1 MAFDQSGLRWLGIS
15 DLIAEPEGPTF
26 ISYKV
31 ARRRLDRLR
40 FVTQDPNRT
49 SLRRGTTLRGDF
61 LSTKCAAIEGQ
72 SLSYVTRGRSLR
84 SGRLC
89 NDTLQPRDVF
99 QEAPTGQDEEVI
111 AELRVLKVD
120 FK

>member
-1 MAFDQSGLRWLGIS
+1 LARNGPVGPVWRCPLIGVDRKRLVSGQNDAF
-15 DLIAEPEGPTF
+15 
-26 ISYKV
+26 
-31 ARRRLDRLR
+31 
-40 FVTQDPNRT
+40 DPNRT

>member
-1 MAFDQSGLRWLGIS
+1 MSVHRDR
-15 DLIAEPEGPTF
+15 AEVIGTPSEGRILTLTGHHCAVEPT
-26 ISYKV
+26 
-31 ARRRLDRLR
+31 L
-40 FVTQDPNRT
+40 PC
-49 SLRRGTTLRGDF
+49 DF
-61 LSTKCAAIEGQ
+61 LLPCAAIEGQ
-72 SLSYVTRGRSLR
+72 SLSDLTRGRSLR

-99 QEAPTGQDEEVI
+99 QEAPTGQDQEVI

>member
-1 MAFDQSGLRWLGIS
+1 MSSNVRVRGQSGKHILALS
-15 DLIAEPEGPTF
+15 SSQF
-26 ISYKV
+26 
-31 ARRRLDRLR
+31 
-40 FVTQDPNRT
+40 DPNRT

>member
-1 MAFDQSGLRWLGIS
+1 MTGRAVLFQSIVIEKEFLHESSKSEFSHSL
-15 DLIAEPEGPTF
+15 
-26 ISYKV
+26 
-31 ARRRLDRLR
+31 
-40 FVTQDPNRT
+40 DPNRT